1 MGRVKKNSINY
12 SKMLRGEYMKYLF
25 ILTML
30 SLAGCQ
36 SLPQL
41 YQAAEDI
48 ADDTAI
54 KIEIS
59 KEAVEQKKDLKLM
72 LDYSEKVK

>member
-1 MGRVKKNSINY
+1 
-12 SKMLRGEYMKYLF
+12 MKYLF
-25 ILTML
+25 IMTML
-30 SLAGCQ
+30 SLTGCQ

-41 YQAAEDI
+41 YQTAEDI

-59 KEAVEQKKDLKLM
+59 KEAVEQKKDIKLM